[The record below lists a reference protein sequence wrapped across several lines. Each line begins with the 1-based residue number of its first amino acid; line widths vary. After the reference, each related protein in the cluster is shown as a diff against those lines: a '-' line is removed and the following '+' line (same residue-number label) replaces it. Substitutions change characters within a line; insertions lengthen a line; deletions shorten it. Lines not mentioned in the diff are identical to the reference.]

1 MKGEKNMSFKNRKG
15 MIEKKNDLITRA
27 ETIVNTADAEKRE
40 LTEDEAMEL
49 AEIRD
54 DVKKI
59 KEKLM
64 MMDEIDA
71 GREKERKPAEAKP
84 EGDPEVEVE
93 MEQRAIAQRDEEA
106 FENYIRGVVSNTRA
120 GDPINLTETAGGA
133 LIPKTIARRII
144 EEVYNIC
151 PILERSTKYNTK
163 GELVIPYY
171 DEDTTAITVGFAQE
185 FVELSS
191 SVGTFTGITLK
202 DYLAGALTLVS
213 RSLINNSDI
222 NLTDFVVRRMALNI
236 SRFLENVLLNGGVVS
251 GAGTLNEVK
260 VLGLST
266 ATVGVTTAAAT
277 AITADDLIDLQGS
290 IKDIFQ
296 QNAIWI
302 MHTNTRTALRKLKDE
317 VGRYLLQDDISSAFG
332 KTLLGKDVYVSDNMP
347 EMEAGKTAIYYG
359 DMRGLATKFSEDMNI
374 QVLREKYATM
384 HAIGVV
390 GWVDFDS
397 QIENQQAIAA
407 LKMGSGEA
415 ESE

>member
-1 MKGEKNMSFKNRKG
+1 MKGEKNMFKNRKG
-15 MIEKKNDLITRA
+15 MIERKNDLITRA
-27 ETIVNTADAEKRE
+27 EEIVNTADAEKRE

-71 GREKERKPAEAKP
+71 GREKERKPAEPKP
-84 EGDPEVEVE
+84 ENPEVEVE

-120 GDPINLTETAGGA
+120 GDPVNLTETAGGA

-171 DEDTTAITVGFAQE
+171 NEDTTAITVGFAQE

-317 VGRYLLQDDISSAFG
+317 VGRYLLQDDISAAFG

-347 EMEAGKTAIYYG
+347 EMEAGKIAIYYG

>member
-1 MKGEKNMSFKNRKG
+1 MSFKNRKG

-27 ETIVNTADAEKRE
+27 EEIVNAADAEKRE

-133 LIPKTIARRII
+133 MIPKTIARRII

-317 VGRYLLQDDISSAFG
+317 VGRYLLQDDISAAFG

-347 EMEAGKTAIYYG
+347 EMEAGKIAIYYG

-374 QVLREKYATM
+374 QILREKYATM

>member
-1 MKGEKNMSFKNRKG
+1 MFKNRKG

-27 ETIVNTADAEKRE
+27 EEIVNSADAEKRE

-71 GREKERKPAEAKP
+71 GREKERKPAEPKP
-84 EGDPEVEVE
+84 ENPEVEVE

-120 GDPINLTETAGGA
+120 GDPVNLTETAGGA

-171 DEDTTAITVGFAQE
+171 DEDTTAIIVGFAQE
-185 FVELSS
+185 FVDLSA

-213 RSLINNSDI
+213 RSLLNNTDI

-236 SRFLENVLLNGGVVS
+236 SRFLEGVLLNGGVVS

-317 VGRYLLQDDISSAFG
+317 VGRYLLQDDISAAFG

-347 EMEAGKTAIYYG
+347 EMEAGKIAIYYG

>member
-1 MKGEKNMSFKNRKG
+1 MFKNRKG

-27 ETIVNTADAEKRE
+27 EEIVNNADLEKRE
-40 LTEDEAMEL
+40 LTEDEAAEL

-54 DVKKI
+54 DVRKI
-59 KEKLM
+59 KEKLQI
-64 MMDEIDA
+64 MDEIDA
-71 GREKERKPAEAKP
+71 GREKDRKPEMKP
-84 EGDPEVEVE
+84 EVKPEVEVE
-93 MEQRAIAQRDEEA
+93 MEQRAIEQREEEA
-106 FENYIRGVVSNTRA
+106 FEAYIRGVVANTRA
-120 GDPINLTETAGGA
+120 GDPVNLTETAGGA
-133 LIPKTIARRII
+133 MIPKTIAKRIV
-144 EEVYNIC
+144 EEIYNIS

-163 GELVIPYY
+163 GDLVIPYY
-171 DEDTTAITVGFAQE
+171 DEDTTAITVAFAQE
-185 FVELSS
+185 FTELTS

-213 RSLINNSDI
+213 RSLINNTDI

-236 SRFLENVLLNGGVVS
+236 ARFLENVLLNGGVVS
-251 GAGTLNEVK
+251 GTGTLQDPYVK

-290 IKDIFQ
+290 IKDMFQ

-302 MHTNTRTALRKLKDE
+302 MNSKTRTAIRKLKDE
-317 VGRYLLQDDISSAFG
+317 VGRYLLQDDVSAAFG

-347 EMEAGKTAIYYG
+347 EMEADAIAVYYG

-390 GWVDFDS
+390 GWVDFDA

-407 LKMGSGEA
+407 LKMGDGSA
-415 ESE
+415 ASE

>member
-1 MKGEKNMSFKNRKG
+1 MKGEKNMFKNRKG
-15 MIEKKNDLITRA
+15 MIERKNDLITRA
-27 ETIVNTADAEKRE
+27 EEIVNTADAEKRE

-71 GREKERKPAEAKP
+71 GREKERKPAEPKP

-120 GDPINLTETAGGA
+120 GEPVNLTETAGGA
-133 LIPKTIARRII
+133 MIPKTIAKRII

-213 RSLINNSDI
+213 RSLINNTAI

-236 SRFLENVLLNGGVVS
+236 ARFLEGVLLNGGVVS

-317 VGRYLLQDDISSAFG
+317 VGRYLLQDDISAAFG

-347 EMEAGKTAIYYG
+347 EMEAGKIAIYYG

>member
-1 MKGEKNMSFKNRKG
+1 MFKNRKG

-27 ETIVNTADAEKRE
+27 EEIVNKADLEQRE

-59 KEKLM
+59 KEKLQI
-64 MMDEIDA
+64 MDEIDA
-71 GREKERKPAEAKP
+71 GREKDRKPEMKP
-84 EGDPEVEVE
+84 EVKPEVEVE
-93 MEQRAIAQRDEEA
+93 MEQRAIEQREEEA
-106 FENYIRGVVSNTRA
+106 FEAYIRGVVANTRA
-120 GDPINLTETAGGA
+120 GDPVNLTETAGGA
-133 LIPKTIARRII
+133 MIPKTIAKRIV
-144 EEVYNIC
+144 EEVYNIS

-163 GELVIPYY
+163 GDLVIPYY
-171 DEDTTAITVGFAQE
+171 DEDTTAITVAFAQE
-185 FVELSS
+185 FTELTS

-213 RSLINNSDI
+213 RSLINNTDI

-236 SRFLENVLLNGGVVS
+236 ARFLENVLLNGGVVS
-251 GAGTLNEVK
+251 GTGTTQDPYVK

-290 IKDIFQ
+290 IKDMFQ

-302 MHTNTRTALRKLKDE
+302 MNSKTRTAIRKLKDE
-317 VGRYLLQDDISSAFG
+317 VGRYLLQDDVSAAFG

-347 EMEAGKTAIYYG
+347 EMEADAIAVYYG

-390 GWVDFDS
+390 GWVDFDA

-407 LKMGSGEA
+407 LKMGDGSA
-415 ESE
+415 ASE

>member
-1 MKGEKNMSFKNRKG
+1 MFKNRKG
-15 MIEKKNDLITRA
+15 MIERKNDLITRA
-27 ETIVNTADAEKRE
+27 EEIVNNADAEKRE

-71 GREKERKPAEAKP
+71 GREKERKPAEPKP
-84 EGDPEVEVE
+84 ENPEVEVE

-120 GDPINLTETAGGA
+120 GDPVNLTETAGGA
-133 LIPKTIARRII
+133 MIPKTIAKRII

-213 RSLINNSDI
+213 RSLINNTAI

-236 SRFLENVLLNGGVVS
+236 ARFLEGVLLNGGVVS

-317 VGRYLLQDDISSAFG
+317 VGRYLLQDDISAAFG

-347 EMEAGKTAIYYG
+347 EMEAGNIAIYYG

>member
-1 MKGEKNMSFKNRKG
+1 MFKNRKG
-15 MIEKKNDLITRA
+15 MIERKNDLITRA
-27 ETIVNTADAEKRE
+27 EEIVNTADAEKRE

-59 KEKLM
+59 KEKRM

-71 GREKERKPAEAKP
+71 GREKERKPAEPKP
-84 EGDPEVEVE
+84 ENPEVEVE

-120 GDPINLTETAGGA
+120 GEPVNLTETAGGA
-133 LIPKTIARRII
+133 MIPKTIARRII

-213 RSLINNSDI
+213 RSLINNTAI

-236 SRFLENVLLNGGVVS
+236 ARFLEGVLLNGGVVS

-317 VGRYLLQDDISSAFG
+317 VGRYLLQDDISAAFG

-347 EMEAGKTAIYYG
+347 EMEAGKIAIYYG

>member
-1 MKGEKNMSFKNRKG
+1 MFKNRKG

-27 ETIVNTADAEKRE
+27 EEIVNNADLEKRE
-40 LTEDEAMEL
+40 LTEDEAAEL

-54 DVKKI
+54 DVRKI
-59 KEKLM
+59 KEKLQI
-64 MMDEIDA
+64 MDEIDA
-71 GREKERKPAEAKP
+71 GREKDRKPEMKP
-84 EGDPEVEVE
+84 EVKPEVEVE
-93 MEQRAIAQRDEEA
+93 MEQRAIEQREEEA
-106 FENYIRGVVSNTRA
+106 FEAYIRGVVANTRA
-120 GDPINLTETAGGA
+120 GDPVNLTETAGGA
-133 LIPKTIARRII
+133 MIPKTIAKRIV
-144 EEVYNIC
+144 EEVYNIS

-163 GELVIPYY
+163 GDLVIPYY
-171 DEDTTAITVGFAQE
+171 DEDTTAITVAFAQE
-185 FVELSS
+185 FTELTS

-213 RSLINNSDI
+213 RSLINNTDI

-236 SRFLENVLLNGGVVS
+236 ARFLENVLLNGGVVS
-251 GAGTLNEVK
+251 GTGTQQDPYVK

-290 IKDIFQ
+290 IKDMFQ

-302 MHTNTRTALRKLKDE
+302 MNSKTRTAIRKLKDE
-317 VGRYLLQDDISSAFG
+317 VGRYLLQDDVSAAFG

-347 EMEAGKTAIYYG
+347 EMEADAIAVYYG

-390 GWVDFDS
+390 GWVDFDA

-407 LKMGSGEA
+407 LKMGDGSA
-415 ESE
+415 ASE

>member
-1 MKGEKNMSFKNRKG
+1 MKGEKNMFKNRKG
-15 MIEKKNDLITRA
+15 MIERKNDLITRA
-27 ETIVNTADAEKRE
+27 EEIVNTADAEKRE

-71 GREKERKPAEAKP
+71 GREKERKPAEPKP
-84 EGDPEVEVE
+84 EAKPEVEVE
-93 MEQRAIAQRDEEA
+93 MEQRAIMQRDEEA

-120 GDPINLTETAGGA
+120 GDPVNLTETAGGA

-213 RSLINNSDI
+213 RSLLNNSDI

-236 SRFLENVLLNGGVVS
+236 SRFLEGVLLNGGVVS

-290 IKDIFQ
+290 VKDIFQ

-317 VGRYLLQDDISSAFG
+317 VGRYLLQDDISAAFG

-347 EMEAGKTAIYYG
+347 EMEAGNIAIYYG

>member
-1 MKGEKNMSFKNRKG
+1 MFKNRKG
-15 MIEKKNDLITRA
+15 MIERKNDLITRA
-27 ETIVNTADAEKRE
+27 EEIVNTADAEKRE

-71 GREKERKPAEAKP
+71 GREKERKPAEPKP
-84 EGDPEVEVE
+84 ENPEVEVE

-133 LIPKTIARRII
+133 MIPKTIARRII

-213 RSLINNSDI
+213 RSLINNTAI

-236 SRFLENVLLNGGVVS
+236 ARFLEGVLLNGGVVS

-317 VGRYLLQDDISSAFG
+317 VGRYLLQDDISAAFG
-332 KTLLGKDVYVSDNMP
+332 KTLLGKDVSVSDNMP
-347 EMEAGKTAIYYG
+347 EMEAGKIAIYYG

>member
-1 MKGEKNMSFKNRKG
+1 MSFKNRKG

-133 LIPKTIARRII
+133 MIPKTIARRII

-191 SVGTFTGITLK
+191 TVGTFTGITLK

-236 SRFLENVLLNGGVVS
+236 ARFLEGVLLNGGVVS

-317 VGRYLLQDDISSAFG
+317 VGRYLLQDDISAAFG

>member
-1 MKGEKNMSFKNRKG
+1 MFKNKKG

-27 ETIVNTADAEKRE
+27 EELVNGAEQEKRE

-64 MMDEIDA
+64 IMDEIDA
-71 GREKERKPAEAKP
+71 GREKERKPEMKPAE
-84 EGDPEVEVE
+84 DPKVEVE
-93 MEQRAIAQRDEEA
+93 LEQRAIQIREEEA
-106 FENYIRGVVSNTRA
+106 FENYIRGMVTNERDAV
-120 GDPINLTETAGGA
+120 NLTENAGSA
-133 LIPKTIARRII
+133 LIPKTVARRII

-151 PILERSTKYNTK
+151 PILDRATKYNTK
-163 GELVIPYY
+163 GDLVIPYY
-171 DEDTTAITVGFAQE
+171 DEDTTAIDVGFAQE
-185 FVELSS
+185 FVDLTA
-191 SVGTFTGITLK
+191 SVGQFTSITLK

-213 RSLINNSDI
+213 RSLINNTEI
-222 NLTDFVVRRMALNI
+222 NLTEFVVRRMALNI
-236 SRFLENVLLNGGVVS
+236 ARFLEGVLLNGGVVS
-251 GAGTLNEVK
+251 GAGTPQDPYVK
-260 VLGLST
+260 VLGMST
-266 ATVGVTTAAAT
+266 ATVGVETTSAT
-277 AITADDLIDLQGS
+277 AITADDVIELQGS

-302 MHTNTRTALRKLKDE
+302 MHPNTRTALRQLKDE
-317 VGRYLLQDDISSAFG
+317 VGRYLLQDDISAAFG

-347 EMEAGKTAIYYG
+347 EMEEGKIAIYYG

-390 GWVDFDS
+390 GWVDFDA
-397 QIENQQAIAA
+397 QIENQQAITA
-407 LKMGSGEA
+407 LKMGSGE
-415 ESE
+415 SE

>member
-1 MKGEKNMSFKNRKG
+1 MFKNRKG

-71 GREKERKPAEAKP
+71 GREKERKPAEPKP
-84 EGDPEVEVE
+84 EAKPEVEVE
-93 MEQRAIAQRDEEA
+93 MEQRAIMQRDEEA

-120 GDPINLTETAGGA
+120 GDPVNLTETAGGA
-133 LIPKTIARRII
+133 LIPKTIAKRII

-171 DEDTTAITVGFAQE
+171 NEDTTAITVGFAQE
-185 FVELSS
+185 FVDLSA

-213 RSLINNSDI
+213 RSLLNNTDI

-236 SRFLENVLLNGGVVS
+236 SRFLEGVLLNGGVVS

-317 VGRYLLQDDISSAFG
+317 VGRYLLQDDISAAFG

-347 EMEAGKTAIYYG
+347 EMEAGKIAIYYG

>member
-1 MKGEKNMSFKNRKG
+1 MFKNRKG
-15 MIEKKNDLITRA
+15 MIERKNDLITRA
-27 ETIVNTADAEKRE
+27 EEIVNNADAEKRE

-71 GREKERKPAEAKP
+71 GREKERKPAEPKP
-84 EGDPEVEVE
+84 EVKPEVEVE

-120 GDPINLTETAGGA
+120 GDPVNLTETAGGA
-133 LIPKTIARRII
+133 MIPKTIAKRII

-213 RSLINNSDI
+213 RSLINNTAI

-236 SRFLENVLLNGGVVS
+236 ARFLEGVLLNGGVVS

-317 VGRYLLQDDISSAFG
+317 VGRYLLQDDISAAFG

-347 EMEAGKTAIYYG
+347 EMEAGKIAIYYG

>member
-1 MKGEKNMSFKNRKG
+1 MFKNKKG

-27 ETIVNTADAEKRE
+27 EEIVNTAEAEKRE

-59 KEKLM
+59 KEKLQI
-64 MMDEIDA
+64 MDEIDA
-71 GREKERKPAEAKP
+71 GREKDRKPEAKP
-84 EGDPEVEVE
+84 EMKPEVEVE
-93 MEQRAIAQRDEEA
+93 MEQRAIQIREEEA
-106 FENYIRGVVSNTRA
+106 FENFIRGVVSNERA
-120 GDPINLTETAGGA
+120 DAVNLTETAGGA
-133 LIPKTIARRII
+133 LIPKTVARRII

-163 GELVIPYY
+163 GDLVIPYY
-171 DEDTTAITVGFAQE
+171 DEDTTAIEVGFAQE
-185 FVELSS
+185 FIDLTA
-191 SVGTFTGITLK
+191 SVGTFNAITLK

-213 RSLINNSDI
+213 RSLINNTDI

-251 GAGTLNEVK
+251 GAGTQNEVK

-266 ATVGVTTAAAT
+266 ATVGVTTASAT

-290 IKDIFQ
+290 IKDVFQ
-296 QNAIWI
+296 QNALWV
-302 MHTNTRTALRKLKDE
+302 MNTKTRNALRKLKDE
-317 VGRYLLQDDISSAFG
+317 VGRYLLQDDISAAFG
-332 KTLLGKDVYVSDNMP
+332 RTLLGKDVYVSDNMP
-347 EMEAGKTAIYYG
+347 EMEADAIAIYYG

-390 GWVDFDS
+390 GWVDFDA
-397 QIENQQAIAA
+397 QIENQQAVAA
-407 LKMGSGEA
+407 LKMGDGSA
-415 ESE
+415 SE

>member
-1 MKGEKNMSFKNRKG
+1 MFKNRKG

-27 ETIVNTADAEKRE
+27 EEIVNNADLEKRE
-40 LTEDEAMEL
+40 LTEDEAAEL

-54 DVKKI
+54 DVRKI
-59 KEKLM
+59 KEKLQI
-64 MMDEIDA
+64 MDEIDA
-71 GREKERKPAEAKP
+71 GREKDRKPEMKP
-84 EGDPEVEVE
+84 EVKPEVEVE
-93 MEQRAIAQRDEEA
+93 MEQRAIEQREEEA
-106 FENYIRGVVSNTRA
+106 FEAYIRGVVANTRA
-120 GDPINLTETAGGA
+120 GDPVNLTETAGGA
-133 LIPKTIARRII
+133 MIPKTIAKRIV
-144 EEVYNIC
+144 EEVYNIS

-163 GELVIPYY
+163 GDLVIPYY
-171 DEDTTAITVGFAQE
+171 DEDTTAITVAFAQE
-185 FVELSS
+185 FTELTS

-213 RSLINNSDI
+213 RSLINNTDI

-236 SRFLENVLLNGGVVS
+236 ARFLENVLLNGGVVS
-251 GAGTLNEVK
+251 GTGTTQDPYVK

-290 IKDIFQ
+290 IKDMFQ

-302 MHTNTRTALRKLKDE
+302 MNSKTRTAIRKLKDE
-317 VGRYLLQDDISSAFG
+317 VGRYLLQDDVSAAFG

-347 EMEAGKTAIYYG
+347 EMEADAIAVYYG

-390 GWVDFDS
+390 GWVDFDA

-407 LKMGSGEA
+407 LKMGDGSA
-415 ESE
+415 ASE

>member
-1 MKGEKNMSFKNRKG
+1 MSFKNRKG

-27 ETIVNTADAEKRE
+27 EEIVNTADAEKRE

-133 LIPKTIARRII
+133 MIPKTIARRII

-317 VGRYLLQDDISSAFG
+317 VGRYLLQDDISAAFG

-347 EMEAGKTAIYYG
+347 EMEAGKIAIYYG

>member
-1 MKGEKNMSFKNRKG
+1 MKGEKNMFKNRKG
-15 MIEKKNDLITRA
+15 MIERKNDLITRA
-27 ETIVNTADAEKRE
+27 EEIVNNADAEKRE

-71 GREKERKPAEAKP
+71 GREKERKPAEPKP
-84 EGDPEVEVE
+84 ENPEVEVE

-120 GDPINLTETAGGA
+120 GDPVNLTETAGGA
-133 LIPKTIARRII
+133 MIPKTIARRII

-213 RSLINNSDI
+213 RSLINNTAI

-236 SRFLENVLLNGGVVS
+236 ARFLEGVLLNGGVVS

-317 VGRYLLQDDISSAFG
+317 VGRYLLQDDISAAFG

-347 EMEAGKTAIYYG
+347 EMEAGNIAIYYG

>member
-1 MKGEKNMSFKNRKG
+1 MSFKNKKG

-27 ETIVNTADAEKRE
+27 EELVNGAEQEKRE

-64 MMDEIDA
+64 IMDEIDA
-71 GREKERKPAEAKP
+71 GREKERKPEMKP
-84 EGDPEVEVE
+84 ADDPKVEVE
-93 MEQRAIAQRDEEA
+93 LEQRAIEQREEAA
-106 FENYIRGVVSNTRA
+106 FENYIRGIVANERA
-120 GDPINLTETAGGA
+120 DAVNLTETAGGA
-133 LIPKTIARRII
+133 LIPKTVARRII

-151 PILERSTKYNTK
+151 PILDRATKYNTK
-163 GELVIPYY
+163 GDLVIPYY
-171 DEDTTAITVGFAQE
+171 DEDTTAIDVGFAQE
-185 FVELSS
+185 FVDLTA
-191 SVGTFTGITLK
+191 SVGQFTSITLK

-213 RSLINNSDI
+213 RSLINNTEI
-222 NLTDFVVRRMALNI
+222 NLTEFVVRRMALNI
-236 SRFLENVLLNGGVVS
+236 ARFLEGVLLNGGVVS

-260 VLGLST
+260 VLGMST
-266 ATVGVTTAAAT
+266 ATVGVETTSAT
-277 AITADDLIDLQGS
+277 AITADDVIELQGS

-302 MHTNTRTALRKLKDE
+302 MNPATRTALRQLKDE
-317 VGRYLLQDDISSAFG
+317 VGRYLLQDDISAAFG

-347 EMEAGKTAIYYG
+347 EMEEGKIAIYYG

-390 GWVDFDS
+390 GWVDFDA
-397 QIENQQAIAA
+397 QIENQQAITA
-407 LKMGSGEA
+407 LKMGSGE
-415 ESE
+415 SE

>member
-1 MKGEKNMSFKNRKG
+1 MFKNRKG

-71 GREKERKPAEAKP
+71 GREKERKPAEPKP
-84 EGDPEVEVE
+84 EAKPEVEVE
-93 MEQRAIAQRDEEA
+93 MEQRAIMQRDEEA

-120 GDPINLTETAGGA
+120 GDPVNLTETAGGA
-133 LIPKTIARRII
+133 LIPKTIAKRII

-213 RSLINNSDI
+213 RSLLNNTDI

-236 SRFLENVLLNGGVVS
+236 SRFLEGVLLNGGVVS

-317 VGRYLLQDDISSAFG
+317 VGRYLLQDDISAAFG

-347 EMEAGKTAIYYG
+347 EMEAGKIAIYYG

>member
-1 MKGEKNMSFKNRKG
+1 MKGEKNMFKNRKG
-15 MIEKKNDLITRA
+15 MIERKNDLITRA
-27 ETIVNTADAEKRE
+27 EEIVNTADAEKRE

-71 GREKERKPAEAKP
+71 GREKERKPAEPKP
-84 EGDPEVEVE
+84 ENPEVEVE

-120 GDPINLTETAGGA
+120 GDPVNLTETAGGA
-133 LIPKTIARRII
+133 MIPKTIAKRII

-213 RSLINNSDI
+213 RSLINNTAI

-236 SRFLENVLLNGGVVS
+236 ARFLEGVLLNGGVVS

-317 VGRYLLQDDISSAFG
+317 VGRYLLQDDISAAFG

-347 EMEAGKTAIYYG
+347 EMEAGNIAIYYG

>member
-1 MKGEKNMSFKNRKG
+1 MFKNRKG
-15 MIEKKNDLITRA
+15 MIERKNDLITRA
-27 ETIVNTADAEKRE
+27 EEIVNTADAEKRE

-71 GREKERKPAEAKP
+71 GREKERKPAEPKP
-84 EGDPEVEVE
+84 ENPEVEVE

-120 GDPINLTETAGGA
+120 GEPVNLTETAGGA
-133 LIPKTIARRII
+133 MIPKTIAKRII

-213 RSLINNSDI
+213 RSLINNTAI

-236 SRFLENVLLNGGVVS
+236 ARFLEGVLLNGGVVS

-317 VGRYLLQDDISSAFG
+317 VGRYLLQDDISAAFG

-347 EMEAGKTAIYYG
+347 EMEAGNIAIYYG

>member
-1 MKGEKNMSFKNRKG
+1 MFKNRKG
-15 MIEKKNDLITRA
+15 MIERKNDLITRA
-27 ETIVNTADAEKRE
+27 EEIVNTADAEKRE

-71 GREKERKPAEAKP
+71 GREKERKPAEPKP

-120 GDPINLTETAGGA
+120 GEPVNLTETAGGA
-133 LIPKTIARRII
+133 MIPKTIAKRII

-213 RSLINNSDI
+213 RSLINNTAI

-236 SRFLENVLLNGGVVS
+236 ARFLEGVLLNGGVVS

-317 VGRYLLQDDISSAFG
+317 VGRYLLQDDISAAFG

-347 EMEAGKTAIYYG
+347 EMEAGKIAIYYG

>member
-1 MKGEKNMSFKNRKG
+1 MKGEKNMFKNRKG
-15 MIEKKNDLITRA
+15 MIERKNDLITRA
-27 ETIVNTADAEKRE
+27 EEIVNNADAEKRE

-71 GREKERKPAEAKP
+71 GREKERKPAEPKP
-84 EGDPEVEVE
+84 ENPEVEVE

-120 GDPINLTETAGGA
+120 GEPVNLTETAGGA
-133 LIPKTIARRII
+133 MIPKTIAKRII

-213 RSLINNSDI
+213 RSLINNTAI

-236 SRFLENVLLNGGVVS
+236 ARFLEGVLLNGGVVS

-317 VGRYLLQDDISSAFG
+317 VGRYLLQDDISAAFG

-347 EMEAGKTAIYYG
+347 EMEAGKIAIYYG

>member
-1 MKGEKNMSFKNRKG
+1 MKGEKNMFKNRKG
-15 MIEKKNDLITRA
+15 MIERKNDLITRA
-27 ETIVNTADAEKRE
+27 EEIVNTADAEKRE

-71 GREKERKPAEAKP
+71 GREKERKPAEPKP
-84 EGDPEVEVE
+84 ENPEVEVE

-120 GDPINLTETAGGA
+120 GDPVNLTETAGGA
-133 LIPKTIARRII
+133 MIPKTIARRII

-213 RSLINNSDI
+213 RSLINNTAI

-236 SRFLENVLLNGGVVS
+236 ARFLEGVLLNGGVVS

-317 VGRYLLQDDISSAFG
+317 VGRYLLQDDISAAFG
-332 KTLLGKDVYVSDNMP
+332 KTLLGKDVYVSDTMP
-347 EMEAGKTAIYYG
+347 EMEAGKIAIYYG

>member
-1 MKGEKNMSFKNRKG
+1 MFKNRKG

-27 ETIVNTADAEKRE
+27 EEIVNNADLEKRE
-40 LTEDEAMEL
+40 LTEDEAAEL

-54 DVKKI
+54 DVRKI
-59 KEKLM
+59 KEKLQI
-64 MMDEIDA
+64 MDEIDA
-71 GREKERKPAEAKP
+71 GREKDRKPEMKP
-84 EGDPEVEVE
+84 EVKPEVEVE
-93 MEQRAIAQRDEEA
+93 MEQRAIEQREEEA
-106 FENYIRGVVSNTRA
+106 FEAYIRGVVANTRA
-120 GDPINLTETAGGA
+120 GDPVNLTETAGGA
-133 LIPKTIARRII
+133 MIPKTIAKRIV
-144 EEVYNIC
+144 EEVYNIS

-163 GELVIPYY
+163 GDLVIPYY
-171 DEDTTAITVGFAQE
+171 DEDTTAITVAFAQE
-185 FVELSS
+185 FTELTS

-213 RSLINNSDI
+213 RSLINNTDI

-236 SRFLENVLLNGGVVS
+236 ARFLENVLLNGGIVS
-251 GAGTLNEVK
+251 GTGTTQDPYVK

-290 IKDIFQ
+290 IKDMFQ

-302 MHTNTRTALRKLKDE
+302 MNSKTRTAIRKLKDE
-317 VGRYLLQDDISSAFG
+317 VGRYLLQDDVSAAFG

-347 EMEAGKTAIYYG
+347 EMEADAIAVYYG
-359 DMRGLATKFSEDMNI
+359 DMRGLATKFSEDMSI

-390 GWVDFDS
+390 GWVDFDA

-407 LKMGSGEA
+407 LKMGDGSA
-415 ESE
+415 ASE

>member
-1 MKGEKNMSFKNRKG
+1 MFKNRKG
-15 MIEKKNDLITRA
+15 MIERKNDLITRA
-27 ETIVNTADAEKRE
+27 EEIVNTADAEKRE

-71 GREKERKPAEAKP
+71 GREKERKPAEPKP
-84 EGDPEVEVE
+84 EEKPEVEVE
-93 MEQRAIAQRDEEA
+93 MEQRAIMQRDEEA

-133 LIPKTIARRII
+133 MIPKTIARRII

-236 SRFLENVLLNGGVVS
+236 ARFLEGVLLNGGVVS

-317 VGRYLLQDDISSAFG
+317 VGRYLLQDDISAAFG

-347 EMEAGKTAIYYG
+347 EMEAGNIAIYYG

>member
-1 MKGEKNMSFKNRKG
+1 MFKNRKG
-15 MIEKKNDLITRA
+15 MIERKNDLITRA
-27 ETIVNTADAEKRE
+27 EEIVNNADAEKRE

-71 GREKERKPAEAKP
+71 GREKERKPAEPKP
-84 EGDPEVEVE
+84 EAKPEVEVE
-93 MEQRAIAQRDEEA
+93 MEQRAIMQRDEEA

-133 LIPKTIARRII
+133 MIPKTIAKRII

-236 SRFLENVLLNGGVVS
+236 ARFLEGVLLNGGVVS

-290 IKDIFQ
+290 VKDIFQ

-317 VGRYLLQDDISSAFG
+317 VGRYLLQDDISAAFG

-347 EMEAGKTAIYYG
+347 EMEAGNIAIYYG

-397 QIENQQAIAA
+397 KIENQQAIAA

>member
-1 MKGEKNMSFKNRKG
+1 MFKNRKG

-27 ETIVNTADAEKRE
+27 EEIVNNADLEKRE
-40 LTEDEAMEL
+40 LTEDEAAEL

-54 DVKKI
+54 DVRKI
-59 KEKLM
+59 KEKLQI
-64 MMDEIDA
+64 MDEIDA
-71 GREKERKPAEAKP
+71 GREKERKPEMKP
-84 EGDPEVEVE
+84 EVKPEVEVE
-93 MEQRAIAQRDEEA
+93 MEQRAIEQREEEA
-106 FENYIRGVVSNTRA
+106 FEAYIRGVVANTRA
-120 GDPINLTETAGGA
+120 GDPVNLTETAGGA
-133 LIPKTIARRII
+133 MIPKTIAKRIV
-144 EEVYNIC
+144 EEVYNIS

-163 GELVIPYY
+163 GDLVIPYY
-171 DEDTTAITVGFAQE
+171 DEDTTAITVAFAQE
-185 FVELSS
+185 FTELTS

-213 RSLINNSDI
+213 RSLINNTDI

-236 SRFLENVLLNGGVVS
+236 ARFLENVLLNGGVVS
-251 GAGTLNEVK
+251 GTGTQQDPYVK

-290 IKDIFQ
+290 IKDMFQ

-302 MHTNTRTALRKLKDE
+302 MNSKTRTAIRKLKDE
-317 VGRYLLQDDISSAFG
+317 VGRYLLQDDVSAAFG

-347 EMEAGKTAIYYG
+347 EMEADAIAVYYG

-390 GWVDFDS
+390 GWVDFDA

-407 LKMGSGEA
+407 LKMGDGSA
-415 ESE
+415 ASE

>member
-1 MKGEKNMSFKNRKG
+1 MFKNRKG

-27 ETIVNTADAEKRE
+27 EEIVNKADLEQRE

-64 MMDEIDA
+64 IMDEIDA
-71 GREKERKPAEAKP
+71 GREKERKPEPKP
-84 EGDPEVEVE
+84 EVKPEVEVE
-93 MEQRAIAQRDEEA
+93 MEQRAIVQREEEA

-133 LIPKTIARRII
+133 MIPKTIAKRII

-163 GELVIPYY
+163 GDLVIPYY
-171 DEDTTAITVGFAQE
+171 DEDTTAITVAFAQE
-185 FVELSS
+185 FTDLTS

-202 DYLAGALTLVS
+202 SYLAGALTLVS
-213 RSLINNSDI
+213 RSLINNTDI

-236 SRFLENVLLNGGVVS
+236 ARFLENVLLNGGVVS
-251 GAGTLNEVK
+251 GTGTLQDPYVK

-290 IKDIFQ
+290 IKDMFQ

-302 MHTNTRTALRKLKDE
+302 MNSKTRTAIRKLKDE
-317 VGRYLLQDDISSAFG
+317 VGRYLLQDDVSAAFG

-347 EMEAGKTAIYYG
+347 EMEADAIAVYYG

-390 GWVDFDS
+390 GWVDFDA

-407 LKMGSGEA
+407 LKMGDGSA
-415 ESE
+415 ASE

>member
-1 MKGEKNMSFKNRKG
+1 MKGEKNMFKNRKG
-15 MIEKKNDLITRA
+15 MIERKNDLITRA

-71 GREKERKPAEAKP
+71 GREKERKPAEPKP
-84 EGDPEVEVE
+84 ENPEVEVE

-120 GDPINLTETAGGA
+120 GDPVNLTETAGGA
-133 LIPKTIARRII
+133 MIPKTIAKRII

-236 SRFLENVLLNGGVVS
+236 SRFLENVLLSGGVVS

-260 VLGLST
+260 VLCL
-266 ATVGVTTAAAT
+266 
-277 AITADDLIDLQGS
+277 
-290 IKDIFQ
+290 
-296 QNAIWI
+296 
-302 MHTNTRTALRKLKDE
+302 
-317 VGRYLLQDDISSAFG
+317 
-332 KTLLGKDVYVSDNMP
+332 
-347 EMEAGKTAIYYG
+347 
-359 DMRGLATKFSEDMNI
+359 
-374 QVLREKYATM
+374 
-384 HAIGVV
+384 
-390 GWVDFDS
+390 
-397 QIENQQAIAA
+397 
-407 LKMGSGEA
+407 
-415 ESE
+415 

>member
-1 MKGEKNMSFKNRKG
+1 MSFKNRKG

-27 ETIVNTADAEKRE
+27 EEIVNAADAEKRE

-71 GREKERKPAEAKP
+71 GREKERKPAEPKP
-84 EGDPEVEVE
+84 ENPEVEVE

-120 GDPINLTETAGGA
+120 GDPVNLTETAGGA
-133 LIPKTIARRII
+133 MIPKTIAKRII

-213 RSLINNSDI
+213 RSLINNTAI

-236 SRFLENVLLNGGVVS
+236 ARFLEGVLLNGGVVS

-317 VGRYLLQDDISSAFG
+317 VGRYLLQDDISAAFG

-347 EMEAGKTAIYYG
+347 EMEAGNIAIYYG